1 VLAID
6 IMFQHEGSHDI
17 AGYASTLHFLSTVT
31 LSDPGE
37 IRYSVGFDSVMFVLL
52 GVDAQVP
59 PALKRVMRV
68 ESRSRSAE
76 ALLPPHKCGGS
87 HQMDKL
93 DSGFVDER
101 IRRRSCS

>member
-6 IMFQHEGSHDI
+6 IMFQRESSHDI

-37 IRYSVGFDSVMFVLL
+37 IRYSVGFYSVMFVLL

-59 PALKRVMRV
+59 PALKRVIGSRV
-68 ESRSRSAE
+68 VHGALKRSF
-76 ALLPPHKCGGS
+76 P
-87 HQMDKL
+87 
-93 DSGFVDER
+93 R
-101 IRRRSCS
+101 INAGAPTKWTSLTLVC